1 MTKKQEK
8 KNDESDIQENLPKT
22 KITFLKNNIVSLLVF
37 LFSISMV
44 FISLIS
50 VVFPTLIAS
59 NNSIINE
66 LRELGITLFEVDSFE
81 TGIWAYPL
89 FAANFVVFIT
99 VLFHY
104 KKKLPNSIT
113 KSFEFLFG
121 FEVSKKVTII
131 VISILLA
138 IYIGFSI
145 QELTIEEHW
154 EDYPDVK
161 NRVQNWSPDQ
171 IVNRFEPHVRYFFIW
186 SSMNLFGNFSILPFI
201 ASISLLLLTY
211 FFTYEITKKRFA
223 GIVSLVILL
232 QSNLFLTYDTTVA
245 YTNFWI
251 LFYLLSLYLIYK
263 VWPLSPVIYLL
274 SIFSKAL
281 TATFFPMSLFF
292 IYRANIPKTTKVIVS
307 SVITALIIGGVLVA
321 TSGTNEDG
329 ITGKQEDFDWDEFS
343 LGFTS
348 FSFQLRFDGLVL
360 VFILPL
366 IVGLF
371 VASRHGIT
379 HADSIMFLI
388 GGILFISPLL
398 TGFTELT
405 NQPYRFVPL
414 VVFFA
419 IGVGILLSKNK
430 N

>member
-1 MTKKQEK
+1 
-8 KNDESDIQENLPKT
+8 
-22 KITFLKNNIVSLLVF
+22 
-37 LFSISMV
+37 
-44 FISLIS
+44 LIS

-59 NNSIINE
+59 NNSTIHE

-89 FAANFVVFIT
+89 LAANFVVFIT
-99 VLFHY
+99 ALFYY
-104 KKKLPNSIT
+104 KKKLPNIIT

-201 ASISLLLLTY
+201 VSISLLLLTY

-232 QSNLFLTYDTTVA
+232 QSNLFLTYDTTVS

-263 VWPLSPVIYLL
+263 VWPLSPVTYLL

-321 TSGTNEDG
+321 TSGTAEDG
-329 ITGKQEDFDWDEFS
+329 ITEKQEDFDWDEFS

-360 VFILPL
+360 IFLLPL
-366 IVGLF
+366 IVGLY
-371 VASRHGIT
+371 VATRHNIL
-379 HADSIMFLI
+379 HADSIMVLI

-419 IGVGILLSKNK
+419 IGVGVLLSKNK

>member
-1 MTKKQEK
+1 VTKKQEK
-8 KNDESDIQENLPKT
+8 IDESDIQENFPKST
-22 KITFLKNNIVSLLVF
+22 LKNNIVGLIVF
-37 LFSISMV
+37 LFSITMV
-44 FISLIS
+44 LITLIS
-50 VVFPTLIAS
+50 VVFPALVAS
-59 NNSIINE
+59 NNSTIHE
-66 LRELGITLFEVDSFE
+66 LRELGITLFEINSFE

-89 FAANFVVFIT
+89 LATNFVVFIT
-99 VLFHY
+99 ALFYY
-104 KKKLPNSIT
+104 KKKLPDIIT
-113 KSFEFLFG
+113 KSFDFLFS

-131 VISILLA
+131 IISILLA

-263 VWPLSPVIYLL
+263 VWPLSPVTYLL

-329 ITGKQEDFDWDEFS
+329 ITGKQEDFDWD
-343 LGFTS
+343 
-348 FSFQLRFDGLVL
+348 QLRFDGLVL

-419 IGVGILLSKNK
+419 IGVGILLSKRN
-430 N
+430 NLLFHS

>member
-1 MTKKQEK
+1 VTKKNEK
-8 KNDESDIQENLPKT
+8 KIDESDIHENFPKT
-22 KITFLKNNIVSLLVF
+22 KTIMKNNIVAFIVF
-37 LFSISMV
+37 LFSISLV
-44 FISLIS
+44 LISLVS

-59 NNSIINE
+59 NNSTIHE
-66 LRELGITLFEVDSFE
+66 LRELGITLFEVDSLE
-81 TGIWAYPL
+81 TGIWAFSL
-89 FAANFVVFIT
+89 FTANFVVFIIA
-99 VLFHY
+99 LFYY
-104 KKKLPNSIT
+104 KKKLPYSIK
-113 KSFEFLFG
+113 KSFDFLFS
-121 FEVSKKVTII
+121 FEISKKITII

-154 EDYPDVK
+154 EDYPGVI
-161 NRVQNWSPDQ
+161 NRVENWSPDQ

-223 GIVSLVILL
+223 GIVSLIILL

-263 VWPLSPVIYLL
+263 VWPLSPVTFLL
-274 SIFSKAL
+274 SLFSKAL
-281 TATFFPMSLFF
+281 TATFF
-292 IYRANIPKTTKVIVS
+292 RANISKITKVIVS
-307 SVITALIIGGVLVA
+307 SVITAMIIGGVLVA
-321 TSGTNEDG
+321 TSGTAEDG
-329 ITGKQEDFDWDEFS
+329 ITGKQEEFDWDEFS

-348 FSFQLRFDGLVL
+348 LSFQLRFDGLVL
-360 VFILPL
+360 IFLLPL
-366 IVGLF
+366 IVGLY
-371 VASRHGIT
+371 VASRHGIL
-379 HADSIMFLI
+379 HADSIMVLI

-419 IGVGILLSKNK
+419 IGVGVLLSKTQDGLK
-430 N
+430 S

>member
-22 KITFLKNNIVSLLVF
+22 KITFLKNNIVGLLVF

-44 FISLIS
+44 LISLIS

-59 NNSIINE
+59 NNSTINE

-99 VLFHY
+99 ALFHY

-263 VWPLSPVIYLL
+263 VWPLSPVTYLL

-360 VFILPL
+360 VFILP
-366 IVGLF
+366 
-371 VASRHGIT
+371 
-379 HADSIMFLI
+379 
-388 GGILFISPLL
+388 
-398 TGFTELT
+398 
-405 NQPYRFVPL
+405 
-414 VVFFA
+414 
-419 IGVGILLSKNK
+419 
-430 N
+430 